1 MTRRKWIACHFG
13 LFAAVMALLY
23 GFLVLCAMIPNAA
36 LKKNM
41 ASSARYYFTQGLY
54 VKQSDGQ
61 YRNMTDNRADQL
73 LVNISWHMGEGNPLS
88 AAIDTGY
95 YNGGSFGL
103 TTGLQQSVAGGQ
115 QANTPYPQYWHG
127 SAAFVRLAHLF
138 TDVQGM
144 KTLGLWLFGILLF
157 GNVALLIAKKH
168 WDLGLCLVLS
178 LLSVQIWNIGLSITY
193 QPCFLIC
200 LALCPAF
207 VLLEKRGDFPLTLLC
222 VLSGGATA
230 FFDFLTTETVT
241 LLIPL
246 ILVVAIRTKEGRLQ
260 GFPGKLLL
268 SCCLCWAAAYAGAF
282 ACKWALSSL
291 VTGENQFLTGLSAAG
306 VRVNGSHSAEI
317 AGNIPEPVA
326 AILTNLSV
334 LFGSTRRID
343 LNRAIW
349 GVLFTGVAYIGV
361 FTVLKK
367 PNTCNFGIAA
377 VLLPVLAVLL
387 RFALLSNHSYLH
399 GFFTY
404 RALSAAVMGLLTALA
419 LSRRRMEGGSPQ

>member
-1 MTRRKWIACHFG
+1 MTRRKWIAWHLG
-13 LFAAVMALLY
+13 LFAAVMVLLY
-23 GFLVLCAMIPNAA
+23 GILVLSALIPNAA

-41 ASSARYYFTQGLY
+41 GRTARHYFTQGLY

-73 LVNISWHMGEGNPLS
+73 LVNISWHMGKGNPLS
-88 AAIDTGY
+88 AAIDTRY
-95 YNGGSFGL
+95 YDGGSFGL
-103 TTGLQQSVAGGQ
+103 TTGLQQSVAGGS
-115 QANTPYPQYWHG
+115 QANTAYPQYWHG
-127 SAAFVRLAHLF
+127 SAALVRFAHLF

-144 KTLGLWLFGILLF
+144 KILGLWLLGILLLCNF
-157 GNVALLIAKKH
+157 ALLIAKKH
-168 WDLGLCLVLS
+168 WDLALCLVLS
-178 LLSVQIWNIGLSITY
+178 LLSVQIWNLGLSITY

-207 VLLEKRGDFPLTLLC
+207 VLLEKRGDLPLTLLC
-222 VLSGGATA
+222 VLSGAATA

-246 ILVVAIRTKEGRLQ
+246 ILAVAIRAKEGRLQ
-260 GFPGKLLL
+260 GFPAKLLL
-268 SCCLCWAAAYAGAF
+268 SCGVCWAAAYAGAF
-282 ACKWALSSL
+282 LTKWALLSL
-291 VTGENQFLTGLSAAG
+291 LTGENHFLTGLSAAS

-317 AGNIPEPVA
+317 SQNIPKFAA

-334 LFGSTRRID
+334 LFGSTQRID
-343 LNRAIW
+343 LNRVIW

-361 FTVLKK
+361 FTAFKK
-367 PNTCNFGIAA
+367 PKTCNYGIFA
-377 VLLPVLAVLL
+377 VLLLVLAVPL

-404 RALSAAVMGLLTALA
+404 RALSATVMGLLTALV
-419 LSRRRMEGGSPQ
+419 LCHRQTKGGSPQ